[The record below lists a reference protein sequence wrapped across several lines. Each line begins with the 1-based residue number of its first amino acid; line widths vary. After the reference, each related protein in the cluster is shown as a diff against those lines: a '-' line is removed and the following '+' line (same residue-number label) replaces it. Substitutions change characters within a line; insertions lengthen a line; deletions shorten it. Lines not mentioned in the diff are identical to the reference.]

1 MLSAALLTVALAA
14 APAAGPAPTDDPT
27 ANPTYLHPVIE
38 GHGGIVPLP
47 DAALQP
53 RRNAKA
59 LIDITSDQTSGS
71 VLKGL
76 DRAALILNQY
86 AHAGVGPEQ
95 GMKMAIVLHGPAV
108 TAALSDEATAARAK
122 PYMRDKGVVENPHLD
137 LLRQLKKAGVEIY
150 VCGQN
155 LSHLGIA
162 TTEVA
167 DVVTVAVSAATV
179 NIGLQ
184 ADGYAVIGFH

>member
-1 MLSAALLTVALAA
+1 MFSAALLTVALAA
-14 APAAGPAPTDDPT
+14 APAAGPVPTDDPA
-27 ANPTYLHPVIE
+27 ANPTYLHPVIQ

-53 RRNAKA
+53 RKNAQV
-59 LIDITSDQTSGS
+59 LIDVTSDKRSGS

-86 AHAGVGPEQ
+86 AHAGVGPKE
-95 GMKMAIVLHGPAV
+95 GMKIAIVLHGPAV
-108 TAALSDEATAARAK
+108 SAALSDEATAARAT
-122 PYMRDKGVVENPHLD
+122 PYMRDKGVVKNPNLD
-137 LLRQLKKAGVEIY
+137 LMRQLEKAGVEIY

-167 DVVTVAVSAATV
+167 DMVTVAVSAATV

-184 ADGYAVIGFH
+184 ADRYGVLSFH

>member
-1 MLSAALLTVALAA
+1 MFSAALLTVALAA
-14 APAAGPAPTDDPT
+14 APAAESTPSDDPT
-27 ANPTYLHPVIE
+27 ANPTYLHPVIK
-38 GHGGIVPLP
+38 GHGGIIPLP

-53 RRNAKA
+53 RKNAKV
-59 LIDITSDQTSGS
+59 LIDITSDEKSGS
-71 VLKGL
+71 VLKGF
-76 DRAALILNQY
+76 DRAALILNLY
-86 AHAGVGPEQ
+86 AHAGVGPKE
-95 GMKMAIVLHGPAV
+95 GMKMAIILHGPAV

-122 PYMRDKGVVENPHLD
+122 PYLKDKGVLTNPNLD
-137 LLRQLKKAGVEIY
+137 LMRQLKKAGVEIL

-167 DVVTVAVSAATV
+167 DAVTVAVSAATV

-184 ADGYAVIGFH
+184 ADGYSVIGFH